1 MSKEQAKKLAEEFIQ
16 SQERILEEYGD
27 SVVKSKRKNAIAS
40 VQQIFQAITS
50 RTAKTQAKN
59 GTPAKSG
66 AAVQIESAIPAAMA
80 GITVTFDEFGRTCN
94 DQNEGQEC
102 PSAVYGAAT
111 E

>member
-50 RTAKTQAKN
+50 RPAKTPAKN
-59 GTPAKSG
+59 GTHAKS
-66 AAVQIESAIPAAMA
+66 
-80 GITVTFDEFGRTCN
+80 
-94 DQNEGQEC
+94 
-102 PSAVYGAAT
+102 
-111 E
+111 